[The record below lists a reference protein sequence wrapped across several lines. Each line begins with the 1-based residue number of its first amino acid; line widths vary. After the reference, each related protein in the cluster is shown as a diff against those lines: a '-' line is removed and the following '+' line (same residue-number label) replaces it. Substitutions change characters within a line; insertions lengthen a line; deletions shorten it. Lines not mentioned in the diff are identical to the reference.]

1 MKRLLEKLFI
11 VRPPIM
17 EGITYTSRREPIV
30 VTPEY
35 QQWCAQFNVS
45 MLADRKSDNI
55 RVLMGEKI
63 KYVCLHT

>member
-1 MKRLLEKLFI
+1 MKKILEKLFI
-11 VRPPIM
+11 IKPPVM
-17 EGITYTSRREPIV
+17 EGQIYTSRREPMNI
-30 VTPEY
+30 TPEY

-45 MLADRKSDNI
+45 VLADRRSDNI

>member
-1 MKRLLEKLFI
+1 MKKLLEKLFI

-17 EGITYTSRREPIV
+17 EGMIYTSRRKPMNI
-30 VTPEY
+30 TPEY
-35 QQWCAQFNVS
+35 QQWCTQFNVS
-45 MLADRKSDNI
+45 VLADRNSDNI

>member
-11 VRPPIM
+11 IKPSVM
-17 EGITYTSRREPIV
+17 EGLIYTSRREPMI
-30 VTPEY
+30 VTPKY

-45 MLADRKSDNI
+45 VLADRRSDNI
-55 RVLMGEKI
+55 RVLMGEKV

>member
-1 MKRLLEKLFI
+1 MKKLLEKLFI

-17 EGITYTSRREPIV
+17 EGMIYTSRREPMNI
-30 VTPEY
+30 TPEY
-35 QQWCAQFNVS
+35 QQWCNQFNVS
-45 MLADRKSDNI
+45 ILADRNSDNI

>member
-1 MKRLLEKLFI
+1 MKKLLEKLFI

-17 EGITYTSRREPIV
+17 EGMIYTSRREPMNI
-30 VTPEY
+30 TPEY
-35 QQWCAQFNVS
+35 QQWCTQFNVS
-45 MLADRKSDNI
+45 VLADRNSDNI

>member
-1 MKRLLEKLFI
+1 MKKLLEMLFI
-11 VRPPIM
+11 VKPSVM
-17 EGITYTSRREPIV
+17 EGLTYTSRREPIV

-35 QQWCAQFNVS
+35 QQWCTQFNVS
-45 MLADRKSDNI
+45 VLADRRSDNI